1 MLAGISDGNCLL
13 SLAHELIVQR
23 QEVLPVNL
31 HTNTRKH
38 TRARAHTHTHVR
50 AHTHKHKQAHTHTR
64 THTHTPHVHSPMNIV
79 IIMRAHRDDAT
90 LSARSSASFSEDVI
104 ETIAIRV
111 VVHKALNSRA
121 PQYEL
126 VRNFSYFLSGSLCYK
141 LPAGTASRPSAR
153 SCKSNNAVSS
163 RIALTTLPNRRYRP
177 TE

>member
-1 MLAGISDGNCLL
+1 MLAVTCPRTHRTASR
-13 SLAHELIVQR
+13 SLAREPTHK
-23 QEVLPVNL
+23 
-31 HTNTRKH
+31 HTQAHTRTRTHTH
-38 TRARAHTHTHVR
+38 TRARAHTQTQASTH
-50 AHTHKHKQAHTHTR
+50 AH
-64 THTHTPHVHSPMNIV
+64 THTHTPHVHSPINIV